1 MVDKK
6 SDKPLEYL
14 KEVPLF
20 SNFSKKQLKSV
31 IKTAKEKEFDEG
43 EAIVREGESTK
54 AGFYLILKG
63 QVEVKRGDKVLTKLG
78 SGQFFG
84 EMAVLDEKPRSA
96 DVIATTYTKC
106 LLLTN
111 WDFKALVKTYPDMAM
126 KVIAELANR
135 LRQTSQALT
144 K

>member
-1 MVDKK
+1 M
-6 SDKPLEYL
+6 SDRPIEYL

-20 SNFSKKQLKSV
+20 SSFSNKQLKSV
-31 IKTAKEKEFDEG
+31 VKTAKEKEFEEG
-43 EAIVREGESTK
+43 DTIVREGESTK
-54 AGFYLILKG
+54 VGFYLILDG

-96 DVIATTYTKC
+96 DVTAITNTKC

-111 WDFKALVKTYPDMAM
+111 WDFKALIKTYPEMAM
-126 KVIAELANR
+126 NVISELANR

>member
-1 MVDKK
+1 MAKETIE
-6 SDKPLEYL
+6 LL

-20 SNFSKKQLKSV
+20 STFSKKQLKSV
-31 IKTAKEKEFDEG
+31 KKTAKEKEFKSE
-43 EAIVREGESTK
+43 EMIVREGDASNT
-54 AGFYLILKG
+54 GFYLILDG
-63 QVEVKRGDKVLTKLG
+63 QVEVKQDDSTLSKLG

-96 DVIATTYTKC
+96 DVVAITDTKC
-106 LLLTN
+106 LLLTS
-111 WDFKALVKTYPDMAM
+111 WDFKALIKTYPDMAT

-135 LRQTSQALT
+135 LRQTNMALS

>member
-1 MVDKK
+1 M
-6 SDKPLEYL
+6 SDRSVKLL

-20 SNFSKKQLKSV
+20 SNFSEKQLKSV
-31 IKTAKEKEFDEG
+31 IKTAKEKEFKKSDT
-43 EAIVREGESTK
+43 IVREGEASK
-54 AGFYLILKG
+54 IGFYLILEG
-63 QVEVKRGDKVLTKLG
+63 QVEVKRGDKILTKLG

-96 DVIATTYTKC
+96 DVVATTETRC

-111 WDFKALVKTYPDMAM
+111 WDFKALIKTYPDMAM

>member
-1 MVDKK
+1 MFDRPV
-6 SDKPLEYL
+6 EYL

-20 SNFSKKQLKSV
+20 SSFSDKQLKSV
-31 IKTAKEKEFDEG
+31 VKTAKEKEFEEG
-43 EAIVREGESTK
+43 KAIVREGESTK
-54 AGFYLILKG
+54 VGFYLILDG
-63 QVEVKRGDKVLTKLG
+63 QVEVKRGDKLLAKLA

-96 DVIATTYTKC
+96 DVIATTDTKC

-111 WDFKALVKTYPDMAM
+111 WDFKALIKTYPDMAM
-126 KVIAELANR
+126 KIISELATR

>member
-1 MVDKK
+1 M
-6 SDKPLEYL
+6 SDRPVEYL

-20 SNFSKKQLKSV
+20 SSFSNKQLKSV
-31 IKTAKEKEFDEG
+31 VKTAKEKEFEEG
-43 EAIVREGESTK
+43 DTIVREGESTK
-54 AGFYLILKG
+54 VGFYLILDG

-96 DVIATTYTKC
+96 DVTAITDTKC

-111 WDFKALVKTYPDMAM
+111 WDFKALIKTYPEMAM
-126 KVIAELANR
+126 NVISELANR

>member
-1 MVDKK
+1 MAKETIE
-6 SDKPLEYL
+6 LL

-20 SNFSKKQLKSV
+20 ATFSKKQLKSV
-31 IKTAKEKEFDEG
+31 KKTAKEKEFKSG
-43 EAIVREGESTK
+43 EMIVREGDASNT
-54 AGFYLILKG
+54 GFYLILDG
-63 QVEVKRGDKVLTKLG
+63 QVEVKQDDSTLSKLG

-96 DVIATTYTKC
+96 DVVATTDTKC
-106 LLLTN
+106 LLLTS
-111 WDFKALVKTYPDMAM
+111 WDFKALIKTYPDMAT

-135 LRQTSQALT
+135 LRQTNMALS

>member
-1 MVDKK
+1 MSNRPVD
-6 SDKPLEYL
+6 YL

-20 SNFSKKQLKSV
+20 SSFSDKQLKSV
-31 IKTAKEKEFDEG
+31 IKTAKEKDFEKG
-43 EAIVREGESTK
+43 KAIVREGESTK
-54 AGFYLILKG
+54 AGFYLILDG
-63 QVEVKRGDKVLTKLG
+63 QVAVKRGDKVLTKLG

-96 DVIATTYTKC
+96 DVITLTDTKC

-111 WDFKALVKTYPDMAM
+111 WDFKALIKTYPDMAM
-126 KVIAELANR
+126 KVIAELATR

>member
-1 MVDKK
+1 MSDRPVD
-6 SDKPLEYL
+6 YL

-20 SNFSKKQLKSV
+20 SSFSKKQLKSV
-31 IKTAKEKEFDEG
+31 VKTAKEKEFEEG
-43 EAIVREGESTK
+43 DTIVREGEATK
-54 AGFYLILKG
+54 VGFYLILDG
-63 QVEVKRGDKVLTKLG
+63 QVEVKRGDKSLAKLG

-96 DVIATTYTKC
+96 DVIAITDTKC

-111 WDFKALVKTYPDMAM
+111 WDFKALIKTYPEMAM
-126 KVIAELANR
+126 NVISELASR

>member
-1 MVDKK
+1 MAEDSVE
-6 SDKPLEYL
+6 LL

-20 SNFSKKQLKSV
+20 STFNKKQLKSV
-31 IKTAKEKEFDEG
+31 RKTAKDKEFESG
-43 EAIVREGESTK
+43 EAIVREGDASNT
-54 AGFYLILKG
+54 GFYLILDG
-63 QVEVKRGDKVLTKLG
+63 QVEVKQDGSTLSKLG

-96 DVIATTYTKC
+96 DVVATTDTKC
-106 LLLTN
+106 LLLTS
-111 WDFKALVKTYPDMAM
+111 WDFKALIKTYPDMAT

-135 LRQTSQALT
+135 LRQTNMALS

>member
-1 MVDKK
+1 M
-6 SDKPLEYL
+6 STKPIEYL
-14 KEVPLF
+14 REVPLF
-20 SNFSKKQLKSV
+20 SGFSDKQLKSV
-31 IKTAKEKEFDEG
+31 AKTAKEKEYKEG

-54 AGFYLILKG
+54 AGFYLILDG

-96 DVIATTYTKC
+96 DVITTTYTKC

-111 WDFKALVKTYPDMAM
+111 WDFKALIKTYPEMAM
-126 KVIAELANR
+126 NVISELATR
-135 LRQTSQALT
+135 LRQTSQALS

>member
-1 MVDKK
+1 MAENSVE
-6 SDKPLEYL
+6 LL

-20 SNFSKKQLKSV
+20 STFNKKQLKSV
-31 IKTAKEKEFDEG
+31 RKTAKDKEFDSG
-43 EAIVREGESTK
+43 ETIVREGDASNT
-54 AGFYLILKG
+54 GFYLILDG
-63 QVEVKRGDKVLTKLG
+63 QVEVKQDGSTLSKLG

-96 DVIATTYTKC
+96 DVVATTDTKC
-106 LLLTN
+106 LLLTS
-111 WDFKALVKTYPDMAM
+111 WDFKALIKTYPDMAT

-135 LRQTSQALT
+135 LRQTNMALS

>member
-1 MVDKK
+1 M
-6 SDKPLEYL
+6 SEQPLEYL

-20 SNFSKKQLKSV
+20 SSFSDKQLKSV
-31 IKTAKEKEFDEG
+31 IKTAKEKEFAKGD
-43 EAIVREGESTK
+43 AIVREGEQTK
-54 AGFYLILKG
+54 AGFYLILEG

-96 DVIATTYTKC
+96 DVLTLTDTKC

-111 WDFKALVKTYPDMAM
+111 WDFKALIKTYPDMAM
-126 KVIAELANR
+126 KIISELANR
-135 LRQTSQALT
+135 LRQTSMALT

>member
-1 MVDKK
+1 M
-6 SDKPLEYL
+6 STKPIEYL

-20 SNFSKKQLKSV
+20 AGFSDKQLKSV
-31 IKTAKEKEFDEG
+31 IKTAKEKEYKEG
-43 EAIVREGESTK
+43 DAIVREGEATK
-54 AGFYLILKG
+54 VGFYLILDG

-96 DVIATTYTKC
+96 DVTAITHTKC

-111 WDFKALVKTYPDMAM
+111 WDFKALIKTYPEMAM
-126 KVIAELANR
+126 NVISELATR